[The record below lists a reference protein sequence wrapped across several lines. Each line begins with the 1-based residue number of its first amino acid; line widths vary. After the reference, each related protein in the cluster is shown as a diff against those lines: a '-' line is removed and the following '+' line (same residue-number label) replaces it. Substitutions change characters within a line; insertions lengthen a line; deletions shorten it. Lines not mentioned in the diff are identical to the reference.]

1 MRITRSLSLTALA
14 LGLAMLSANAFSQAR
29 VQIVHA
35 APFAS
40 DLAATSV
47 TVSANG
53 AAVLED
59 FRFADFTDYL
69 ELPAGDYD
77 LAVTPTGAAEP
88 AIEATVTLEDGVDY
102 TVLAVGDGINQD
114 LGLLPLVDD
123 APAPGDGNLNIRVV
137 HAAPFASELAAT
149 EVSIRTAG
157 GALVNNLTGVPYLVD
172 SGFFPIPAAEYD
184 LKVASNDG
192 STNLIDPLPVDLP
205 AGLNVTV
212 IAIGDGNNQPLGIL
226 ALPVGTLETRT
237 PVDFTVAGWWQSL
250 NTQNEGYI
258 VQPIPSQ
265 NRIVGTIYTYDP
277 AGSGTPIWFTFDGS
291 FDGRSSVA
299 EVFSFT
305 GAEFAGDTPANSE
318 SVGTVALE
326 FVDCHTAIAAISLD
340 DSTEFTWDLGRLTQ
354 EVTCSFEAPAE

>member
-1 MRITRSLSLTALA
+1 MASFRFSIPLVAAAALA
-14 LGLAMLSANAFSQAR
+14 LVSFNALAQSR

-35 APFAS
+35 APFA
-40 DLAATSV
+40 DEIENTSV

-53 AAVLED
+53 AAVVED
-59 FRFADFTDYL
+59 FRFTDFTDYL
-69 ELPAGDYD
+69 ELPAGTYD
-77 LAVTPTGAAEP
+77 LAVTPTGASEP
-88 AIEATVTLEDGVDY
+88 AIEATVDLTDGVDY

-114 LGLLPLVDD
+114 LALLPLVDD
-123 APAPGDGNLNIRVV
+123 APAPGEGNLNIRVV
-137 HAAPFASELAAT
+137 HAAPFASELADT

-157 GALVNNLTGVPYLVD
+157 GTVINNLTGVPYLVD

-192 STNLIDPLPVDLP
+192 NTNLIDPLPVNLP

-212 IAIGDGNNQPLGIL
+212 IAIGDGSNQPLGIL
-226 ALPVGTLETRT
+226 ALPVGVIETRT

-258 VQPIPSQ
+258 VQPIPAQ

-299 EVFSFT
+299 DVFSFT
-305 GAEFAGDTPANSE
+305 GAEFAGDTPATGE

-326 FVDCHTAIAAISLD
+326 FVDCHTAIAAISLN

-354 EVTCSFEAPAE
+354 EVTCSFD

>member
-1 MRITRSLSLTALA
+1 MKLNQRSIALFTAATALMLLSLDALA
-14 LGLAMLSANAFSQAR
+14 QSR
-29 VQIVHA
+29 VLIVHA
-35 APFAS
+35 APFA
-40 DLAATSV
+40 DDVENTSV

-69 ELPAGDYD
+69 ELPAGTYD
-77 LAVTPTGAAEP
+77 FAVTPTGASEP
-88 AIEATVTLEDGVDY
+88 AIEATVALEDGVDY

-114 LGLLPLVDD
+114 LALLPLIDD
-123 APAPGDGNLNIRVV
+123 ATAPADGNLNIRVV
-137 HAAPFASELAAT
+137 HAAPFAAELADT

-157 GALVNNLTGVPYLVD
+157 GTLINDLTGVPYLVD
-172 SGFFPIPAAEYD
+172 SGFFPIPADEYD

-192 STNLIDPLPVDLP
+192 NTNLIDPLPVNLP
-205 AGLNVTV
+205 AGLDVTV
-212 IAIGDGNNQPLGIL
+212 IAIGDGSNQPLGIL
-226 ALPVGTLETRT
+226 ALPVGVIETRT
-237 PVDFTVAGWWQSL
+237 PVDFTVAGWWESL

-258 VQPIPSQ
+258 VQPIPAQ

-305 GAEFAGDTPANSE
+305 GAEFAGDTPANRE

-326 FVDCHTAIAAISLD
+326 FVDCHTAIAAISLN

-354 EVTCSFEAPAE
+354 EVTCSFD

>member
-1 MRITRSLSLTALA
+1 MTVHQRSIAMVTAAAGLLLFSLDALA
-14 LGLAMLSANAFSQAR
+14 QSR

-35 APFAS
+35 APFA
-40 DLAATSV
+40 DDIADTSV

-53 AAVLED
+53 ATVLQD
-59 FRFADFTDYL
+59 FRFTDFSDYL
-69 ELPAGDYD
+69 ELPAGSYD
-77 LAVTPTGAAEP
+77 LAVTPTGASDP
-88 AIEATVTLEDGVDY
+88 AIEATVALEDGVDY

-114 LGLLPLVDD
+114 LALLPLVDD
-123 APAPGDGNLNIRVV
+123 AQAPGEGNLNLRVI
-137 HAAPFASELAAT
+137 HAAPFASELADT

-157 GALVNNLTGVPYLVD
+157 GALVNGLTGLPYLAD
-172 SGFFPIPAAEYD
+172 SGFFAIPAAEYD
-184 LKVASNDG
+184 LKVTSNDG

-205 AGLNVTV
+205 AGTNVTI
-212 IAIGDGNNQPLGIL
+212 IAIGDGSNQPLGIL
-226 ALPVGTLETRT
+226 AVPVGVVETRT

-299 EVFSFT
+299 DVFSFT
-305 GAEFAGDTPANSE
+305 GAEFAGDTPATSE
-318 SVGTVALE
+318 MVGTVALE
-326 FVDCHTAIAAISLD
+326 FVDCHTAIAAISLN

-354 EVTCSFEAPAE
+354 EVTCSFE

>member
-1 MRITRSLSLTALA
+1 MSISRSLFLSA
-14 LGLAMLSANAFSQAR
+14 LGGGLLVLSVDALSQAR

-40 DLAATSV
+40 DVEATSV

-53 AAVLED
+53 APVLEN
-59 FRFADFTDYL
+59 FEYSDFTEYL
-69 ELPAGDYD
+69 ELPAGEYD
-77 LAVTPTGAAEP
+77 LAVTPTGAADP
-88 AIEATVTLEDGVDY
+88 AIETTVTLDDNVDY
-102 TVLAVGDGINQD
+102 TVLAVGDGVNQE

-123 APAPGDGNLNIRVV
+123 AQAPGDGNLNIRVV

-157 GALVNNLTGVPYLVD
+157 GDLVNNLTGVPYLVD

-192 STNLIDPLPVDLP
+192 STNFIDPLSVNLP

-226 ALPVGTLETRT
+226 ALPVGPLETRT

-250 NTQNEGYI
+250 NTENEGYI

-265 NRIVGTIYTYDP
+265 NRVVGTIYTFDP
-277 AGSGTPIWFTFDGS
+277 AGSGTPIWFTFDGP
-291 FDGRSSVA
+291 FDGRTSVA
-299 EVFSFT
+299 EVFAFS
-305 GAEFAGDTPANSE
+305 GADFAGSTPATGE
-318 SVGTVALE
+318 AVGTVALD
-326 FVDCHTAIAAISLD
+326 FVDCDTAIAAISLN

-354 EVTCSFEAPAE
+354 EVTCSFD